1 MQQYLWKYIYTLY
14 FIRIKSLYL
23 YDKVIFNFLLYTLFY
38 KGSILHVFLHSWDII
53 SNVVY
58 VLGHGGEMN
67 FYFTLYIKWG
77 SIKIKLTSQLTSA
90 TYKQL
95 EHWYGLS
102 SATIWSYRELMKG
115 AYSKYMEVRPVCL
128 GGPDVVVEID

>member
-1 MQQYLWKYIYTLY
+1 MQQYLWKNIYTLY
-14 FIRIKSLYL
+14 FIRIKPLYL

-58 VLGHGGEMN
+58 VLGHGGDMN

-77 SIKIKLTSQLTSA
+77 SIKIKLTS
-90 TYKQL
+90 
-95 EHWYGLS
+95 
-102 SATIWSYRELMKG
+102 LMKTW
-115 AYSKYMEVRPVCL
+115 YFIIFYFNPLFHNVTPVAQRL
-128 GGPDVVVEID
+128 RLAITRKINPKKPWNFFYK